1 MAETFITLTT
11 NNIDSIGKLLSFCPD
26 SFNQVP
32 LKLFKTQEG
41 SFASI
46 ETIDINGDI
55 VFSGKVSLEDI
66 DLDIDTGMVIR
77 LPINKTITNVIF
89 GSKFESMMINKSKIL
104 VKTENRK
111 LSIALYQMV
120 DEEVLEF
127 PYEGIELLELAKENN
142 NLDSYSYINVS
153 YNQNLFKEYLDCVDT
168 LNSPLFFNFSGIT
181 DKLICKSEDNAGN
194 DFEFIFNGS
203 LVGNNFDVKYDS
215 KLNSIL
221 NKLLRSKYEF
231 DMIISDIMAVF
242 TVRIE
247 DSIITIALTAQR
259 KD

>member
-32 LKLFKTQEG
+32 LKLFKTQDG

-55 VFSGKVSLEDI
+55 VFSGKVELEDI
-66 DLDIDTGMVIR
+66 DLDIDTGMIIR

-89 GSKFESMMINKSKIL
+89 NGKFESMKINKSKIL
-104 VKTENRK
+104 VQTENRK

-120 DEEVLEF
+120 DEDVMEF
-127 PYEGIELLELAKENN
+127 PYDGIELLDLAKENN
-142 NLDSYSYINVS
+142 NLDSYSYVRVS
-153 YNQNLFKEYLDCVDT
+153 YNPELDKEYLDCTDM
-168 LNSPLFFNFSGIT
+168 LNSPTFFNFSGIT
-181 DKLICKSEDNAGN
+181 DKLICKSEDDAGN
-194 DFEFIFNGS
+194 DFEFVFNGTLFGS
-203 LVGNNFDVKYDS
+203 KFDVKYDS
-215 KLNSIL
+215 KFNSIL

-231 DMIISDIMAVF
+231 DMIVSDIMAVF
-242 TVRIE
+242 TVRIG
-247 DSIITIALTAQR
+247 DSIITTALTAQR
-259 KD
+259 RD